1 MAQEGMA
8 LETDGAPECRSLC
21 IAVRGCRVRRGQ
33 LLERDGSGWTQ
44 GGRENHV
51 LIREFCGTDHITPL
65 FQGMGDLLIACIP
78 GLQKNSAKQ
87 WGPADFGASEVYTGQ
102 VPGFLSSSG
111 PKPSSCPLA
120 SRPPLGYPI
129 LALLSS
135 RLQLCQQNTHSPLD
149 LSSVSRRKQPDELFK

>member
-1 MAQEGMA
+1 LAQEGMA
-8 LETDGAPECRSLC
+8 LETDWALECRWLRV
-21 IAVRGCRVRRGQ
+21 AV
-33 LLERDGSGWTQ
+33 W
-44 GGRENHV
+44 
-51 LIREFCGTDHITPL
+51 

-111 PKPSSCPLA
+111 PKRSSCPLA

-149 LSSVSRRKQPDELFK
+149 LSSVSRRKQPD

>member
-1 MAQEGMA
+1 MHRCTGVSGEEGA
-8 LETDGAPECRSLC
+8 
-21 IAVRGCRVRRGQ
+21 AVGKGWKW
-33 LLERDGSGWTQ
+33 WTQ

-149 LSSVSRRKQPDELFK
+149 LSSVSRRKQPD